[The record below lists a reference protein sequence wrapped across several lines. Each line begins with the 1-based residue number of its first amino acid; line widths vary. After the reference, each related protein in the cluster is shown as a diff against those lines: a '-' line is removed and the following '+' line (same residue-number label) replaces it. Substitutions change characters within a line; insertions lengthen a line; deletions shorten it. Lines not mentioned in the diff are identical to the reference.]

1 MNHYFR
7 NINMTT
13 TSLRFRA
20 SGFLSIIFLLFS
32 FSAFSQVTTEIDT
45 TNIRIGEQISYK
57 IKVEADSTMLVVF
70 PEGQTFLPLEV
81 VEALKI
87 DTTKKASKFQL
98 LREYKITQFDSGSYV
113 IPRQKVIIGDN
124 SFFTDSLKVEVN
136 TIEIDTTKQ
145 GLYDIKPIIEVEK
158 SISNWWLYV
167 LLATAVIALIA
178 FILYWVIWRKKP
190 LTEEEEIALLPPYE
204 RAKLAISK
212 LERQRYLEQE
222 DLKSFYSELTFII
235 RKFLDEKV
243 YDRSLESTTDELV
256 ERLQLLKDG
265 NQFALTKDTISNIKT
280 IFKRADLVKFAKS
293 KPDIALAE
301 LDKQTIVK
309 E

>member
-98 LREYKITQFDSGSYV
+98 LRQYKITQFDSGSYV
-113 IPRQKVIIGDN
+113 IPRQKVIIGD
-124 SFFTDSLKVEVN
+124 SPFFTDSLRVEVN
-136 TIEIDTTKQ
+136 TIETDTTNQ

-167 LLATAVIALIA
+167 
-178 FILYWVIWRKKP
+178 
-190 LTEEEEIALLPPYE
+190 
-204 RAKLAISK
+204 
-212 LERQRYLEQE
+212 
-222 DLKSFYSELTFII
+222 
-235 RKFLDEKV
+235 
-243 YDRSLESTTDELV
+243 
-256 ERLQLLKDG
+256 
-265 NQFALTKDTISNIKT
+265 
-280 IFKRADLVKFAKS
+280 
-293 KPDIALAE
+293 
-301 LDKQTIVK
+301 
-309 E
+309 